1 MNFKQKDFKKA
12 ILLTFLFNCA
22 IGFSQTEFPFYE
34 QIAFDFYQ
42 STIIDSF
49 PQKKKV
55 KVYPYV
61 MNFHSSRNEFY
72 NPLCLGISWKSK
84 SEFKELESYAETQLK
99 IDSDRFELDFS
110 NLDKK
115 KFKIKRRGEGS
126 YPRLRIT
133 QPYIEINGT
142 ERIFVNIHITNEY
155 LYETYH
161 IEFNDKGKIIDWCRT
176 YDEVIRTY

>member
-1 MNFKQKDFKKA
+1 MNFKQKDLKKV
-12 ILLTFLFNCA
+12 ILLTFLLNCG

-34 QIAFDFYQ
+34 QIAFNFYQ

-84 SEFKELESYAETQLK
+84 SEFKELDSYVETQLK

-115 KFKIKRRGEGS
+115 KFKIKRRGEGT
-126 YPRLRIT
+126 YPKLRIT
-133 QPYIEINGT
+133 PPFIEINGT
-142 ERIFVNIHITNEY
+142 ERIFVNIYITNEY

>member
-1 MNFKQKDFKKA
+1 MKKA
-12 ILLTFLFNCA
+12 ILLTFLLNCG
-22 IGFSQTEFPFYE
+22 IGISQTEFPFYE

-49 PQKKKV
+49 PSKKKI

-61 MNFHSSRNEFY
+61 MDFHPPRTGFY
-72 NPLCLGISWKSK
+72 NPICLGISWKSK
-84 SEFKELESYAETQLK
+84 TQFKELESYLETQLN

-115 KFKIKRRGEGS
+115 KFKIKRNGNGT
-126 YPRLRIT
+126 YPKLQIT
-133 QPYIEINGT
+133 APHKEINGT
-142 ERIFVNIHITNEY
+142 ERIFVNIHITNKY

-161 IEFNDKGKIIDWCRT
+161 IEFNDKGKIINWCRT

>member
-1 MNFKQKDFKKA
+1 MKKA
-12 ILLTFLFNCA
+12 ILLTFLLNCG
-22 IGFSQTEFPFYE
+22 IGISQTEFPFYE

-49 PQKKKV
+49 PSKKKI

-61 MNFHSSRNEFY
+61 MDFHPSRTRFY
-72 NPLCLGISWKSK
+72 NPICLGISWKSK
-84 SEFKELESYAETQLK
+84 TQFKELESYLETQLN

-115 KFKIKRRGEGS
+115 KFKIKRNGNGT
-126 YPRLRIT
+126 YPKLQIT
-133 QPYIEINGT
+133 APHKEINGT
-142 ERIFVNIHITNEY
+142 ESIFVNIHITNKY

-161 IEFNDKGKIIDWCRT
+161 IEFNNKGKIINWCRT